1 MNSLIRH
8 NPEPT
13 YCYFIVEFHLC
24 QNLIN
29 GSDDQVKQNGV
40 MLFHINIFTQK
51 VFVEAIENITL
62 FRKHCFSL
70 FILCLHSL
78 PFLPE
83 LGEIPDMCS
92 RLMPKTEGFL
102 NTPQLIV
109 LSVEARCTCCG
120 QGWCI

>member
-1 MNSLIRH
+1 MYRFKYYIACVTNSLIRH

-13 YCYFIVEFHLC
+13 YCHFIVEFHLC

-70 FILCLHSL
+70 FIL
-78 PFLPE
+78 
-83 LGEIPDMCS
+83 
-92 RLMPKTEGFL
+92 
-102 NTPQLIV
+102 
-109 LSVEARCTCCG
+109 
-120 QGWCI
+120 